1 MSDAI
6 AAIIT
11 SNLLGSLSEE
21 DVRSYLRDGDFH
33 LRLYGKGEIIHFAGD
48 FCSKIEMT
56 IYGKVVV
63 ESIDEE
69 GNLLSIAEFSG
80 NEILGGNLMFSKT
93 PYYPMTITAKQET
106 LVLEIKKDR
115 LFSLFSD
122 NHAFLLSYLEY
133 VSDHTAILGYQIKHY
148 SNKTIRKSL
157 TNFLDHERNAQNT
170 NTIVLRMTKKALA
183 EKIGVQRTSLSREL
197 SKMRD
202 EGLIRYDAKSITIL
216 WTS

>member
-6 AAIIT
+6 DAIRA
-11 SNLLGSLSEE
+11 SNLLGSLTEE
-21 DVRSYLRDGDFH
+21 ETRAYLRDGGFH
-33 LRLYGKGEIIHFAGD
+33 LCLYGKGEIIHFAGD
-48 FCSKIEMT
+48 FCSKMEMT

-93 PYYPMTITAKQET
+93 PYYPMTITAKEET
-106 LVLEIKKDR
+106 LVLEINKDR
-115 LFSLFSD
+115 LFNLFSD
-122 NHAFLLSYLEY
+122 NHEFLKNYLEY
-133 VSDHTAILGYQIKHY
+133 VADHTAILGYQIKHY

-157 TNFLDHERNAQNT
+157 MNFLEHEKKEQNT
-170 NTIVLRMTKKALA
+170 NRIELRMSKKALA

-197 SKMRD
+197 SKMRE
-202 EGLIRYDAKSITIL
+202 EGLICYDSKSITIL